1 MAITRATSGPAYP
14 ERFYAAASYVGLDGS
29 DSSAKHVSSKF
40 SNDTALIFY
49 ALYQQATVGPCNT
62 RKPSAWRPVE
72 QSKWKSWQGLGT
84 MPSIEAMR
92 LFVKILEEE
101 NPDWYSS
108 EFTDIPDP
116 VVDVQI
122 NQTKDEPVVE
132 NGNSLS
138 ETKTVSAEN
147 GRLSETQDKDVVSE
161 DPNTVSVYNQWTAP
175 QTSGQRP
182 KARYEHGAAVI
193 QDKMYIYGGNHNGR
207 YLGDLHALDFKNW
220 TWSRVETKVATESEE
235 TSPTLLSPCAGH
247 TLIPW
252 DNKLLSIGGHT
263 KNPSESM
270 QGVPHL
276 RGSFPWAR
284 LGSGPLHPGG
294 LYLGWGQGLT
304 PMKIFDTRTC
314 TWSMLK
320 TYGKPPVS
328 RGGQSV
334 TIVGKTLVIFGG
346 QDAKRSLL
354 NDLHVLDLETMTWD
368 EIDAIGAS
376 PSPRSDHAA
385 AVHAERYLLIFG
397 GCSHATCFGDL
408 HVLDLQTMEW
418 SRPAQQGEAPTPR
431 SGHAGLTIGENWF
444 IVGGGDN
451 KSGASESAVLNMS
464 TLTWSVVASVEGRV
478 PLASEGLSLVVS
490 SYNGEDVLVA
500 FGGYNGRYNNEINL
514 LKPSHKSTLQPK
526 TLEAPLPVS
535 LSAVNN
541 ATTRDIESE
550 VEVSQE
556 SRVREIVMDNAN
568 AGSKVEGNSEHII
581 AILKSEKE
589 ELEASLNKE
598 QMQTLQL
605 RQELTEGESRNTDL
619 NKELQSVRGQLATEQ
634 SRCFKLEVDVAE
646 LRQKLQTL
654 ETLQK
659 ELELLQ
665 RQKAVSEQAASNTK
679 RQSSGGVWGWLAGSP
694 HEKDDSP

>member
-1 MAITRATSGPAYP
+1 
-14 ERFYAAASYVGLDGS
+14 
-29 DSSAKHVSSKF
+29 
-40 SNDTALIFY
+40 
-49 ALYQQATVGPCNT
+49 
-62 RKPSAWRPVE
+62 
-72 QSKWKSWQGLGT
+72 

-92 LFVKILEEE
+92 LFVKVLEEE
-101 NPDWYSS
+101 NPSWYSRAS
-108 EFTDIPDP
+108 NDIPDP

-122 NQTKDEPVVE
+122 SQTTKDEPVVE
-132 NGNSLS
+132 NGNSFS

-147 GRLSETQDKDVVSE
+147 GHLAETQDKDVVSE
-161 DPNTVSVYNQWTAP
+161 DPNTVFVYNQWTAP

-182 KARYEHGAAVI
+182 KPRYEHGAAVI

-207 YLGDLHALDFKNW
+207 YLGDLHVLDLKSW
-220 TWSRVETKVATESEE
+220 TWSRGETKVATESEE
-235 TSPTLLSPCAGH
+235 TFPTLLSPCAGH
-247 TLIPW
+247 SLIPW

-270 QGVPHL
+270 QV
-276 RGSFPWAR
+276 RV
-284 LGSGPLHPGG
+284 
-294 LYLGWGQGLT
+294 
-304 PMKIFDTRTC
+304 FDAHTC

-334 TIVGKTLVIFGG
+334 TVVGKTLVIFGG

-368 EIDAIGAS
+368 EVDSIGVS

-397 GCSHATCFGDL
+397 GGSHATCFGDL

-418 SRPAQQGEAPTPR
+418 SRPAQQGEAPTAR
-431 SGHAGLTIGENWF
+431 SGHAGVTIGENWF

-451 KSGASESAVLNMS
+451 KSGASESVVLNMS
-464 TLTWSVVASVEGRV
+464 TLSWSVIASVEGRV

-514 LKPSHKSTLQPK
+514 LKPSHKSTLQQK
-526 TLEAPLPVS
+526 TIEAPLPGS

-550 VEVSQE
+550 VSQE
-556 SRVREIVMDNAN
+556 GRVREIAMDNVSP
-568 AGSKVEGNSEHII
+568 GSKVEVNNEHII
-581 AILKSEKE
+581 ATLKSEKE

-598 QMQTLQL
+598 KLQTQQL
-605 RQELTEGESRNTDL
+605 RQELSEAESRNADL
-619 NKELQSVRGQLATEQ
+619 HKELQSDRGQLQAEQ

-665 RQKAVSEQAASNTK
+665 RQKAASEQASTNAK

-694 HEKDDSP
+694 QEKDDDSP

>member
-1 MAITRATSGPAYP
+1 MAITRATSGPAYL

-40 SNDTALIFY
+40 SNETALIFY

-62 RKPSAWRPVE
+62 PKPSAWRPVE
-72 QSKWKSWQGLGT
+72 KSKWKSWQGLGT

-101 NPDWYSS
+101 NPDWYSR

-122 NQTKDEPVVE
+122 SQTKDEPVVE

-138 ETKTVSAEN
+138 ETKTISNEN

-182 KARYEHGAAVI
+182 KARYEHGVAVI

-207 YLGDLHALDFKNW
+207 YLGDLHVLDFKNW

-247 TLIPW
+247 SLIPW

-270 QGVPHL
+270 QV
-276 RGSFPWAR
+276 
-284 LGSGPLHPGG
+284 
-294 LYLGWGQGLT
+294 
-304 PMKIFDTRTC
+304 KIFDTRTC

-320 TYGKPPVS
+320 TYGKPPSS

-368 EIDAIGAS
+368 ELDSIGAS
-376 PSPRSDHAA
+376 PSPRADHAA

-397 GCSHATCFGDL
+397 GGSHATCFGDL
-408 HVLDLQTMEW
+408 HVLDLQTLPFERYL
-418 SRPAQQGEAPTPR
+418 SAPDITVTYRR
-431 SGHAGLTIGENWF
+431 SGHDLH
-444 IVGGGDN
+444 N
-451 KSGASESAVLNMS
+451 KVRHQLLDLDM
-464 TLTWSVVASVEGRV
+464 
-478 PLASEGLSLVVS
+478 LA
-490 SYNGEDVLVA
+490 
-500 FGGYNGRYNNEINL
+500 
-514 LKPSHKSTLQPK
+514 
-526 TLEAPLPVS
+526 
-535 LSAVNN
+535 
-541 ATTRDIESE
+541 
-550 VEVSQE
+550 
-556 SRVREIVMDNAN
+556 
-568 AGSKVEGNSEHII
+568 
-581 AILKSEKE
+581 
-589 ELEASLNKE
+589 
-598 QMQTLQL
+598 
-605 RQELTEGESRNTDL
+605 
-619 NKELQSVRGQLATEQ
+619 
-634 SRCFKLEVDVAE
+634 
-646 LRQKLQTL
+646 
-654 ETLQK
+654 
-659 ELELLQ
+659 
-665 RQKAVSEQAASNTK
+665 
-679 RQSSGGVWGWLAGSP
+679 
-694 HEKDDSP
+694 

>member
-1 MAITRATSGPAYP
+1 MAMARATSGPAYP

-29 DSSAKHVSSKF
+29 DSSAKNVSSKF
-40 SNDTALIFY
+40 SKDTALLFY

-62 RKPSAWRPVE
+62 PKPSAWRPVE
-72 QSKWKSWQGLGT
+72 QSKWRSWQELGT
-84 MPSIEAMR
+84 MPSTEAMR
-92 LFVKILEEE
+92 LFVKILEEDD
-101 NPDWYSS
+101 PGWYSRAS
-108 EFTDIPDP
+108 NDIPDP

-122 NQTKDEPVVE
+122 NRTKEEPVIE
-132 NGNSLS
+132 NGNSFG
-138 ETKTVSAEN
+138 ETKTISTEN
-147 GRLSETQDKDVVSE
+147 GQLAETQDKDVVSE
-161 DPNTVSVYNQWTAP
+161 ESNTVSVYNQWTAP
-175 QTSGQRP
+175 QTSGQPP

-207 YLGDLHALDFKNW
+207 YLGDLHVLDLKNW

-235 TSPTLLSPCAGH
+235 TSTPTLLAPCAGH
-247 TLIPW
+247 SLIPW
-252 DNKLLSIGGHT
+252 DNNLLSIGGHT
-263 KNPSESM
+263 KDPSESI
-270 QGVPHL
+270 QV
-276 RGSFPWAR
+276 
-284 LGSGPLHPGG
+284 
-294 LYLGWGQGLT
+294 
-304 PMKIFDTRTC
+304 KVFDTHTS

-354 NDLHVLDLETMTWD
+354 NDLHILDLETMTWD
-368 EIDAIGAS
+368 EIDAVGVS

-397 GCSHATCFGDL
+397 GGSHATCFDDL

-418 SRPAQQGEAPTPR
+418 SRPSQQGDAPTPR
-431 SGHAGLTIGENWF
+431 AGHAGVTIGENWF

-451 KSGASESAVLNMS
+451 KSGASESVVLNMS
-464 TLTWSVVASVEGRV
+464 TLAWSVVASVQGRV
-478 PLASEGLSLVVS
+478 PLASEGLSLVVNS
-490 SYNGEDVLVA
+490 NNGEDVLVA

-514 LKPSHKSTLQPK
+514 LKPSHKSTLQTK
-526 TLEAPLPVS
+526 TLEAPLPGS

-556 SRVREIVMDNAN
+556 GRVREIVMDNVN
-568 AGSKVEGNSEHII
+568 AGSKVEGNNERII
-581 AILKSEKE
+581 TTLKSEKE
-589 ELEASLNKE
+589 ELEVSLNKE
-598 QMQTLQL
+598 KMQTLQL
-605 RQELTEGESRNTDL
+605 RQELGEAESRNTDL
-619 NKELQSVRGQLATEQ
+619 YKELQSVRGQLAAEQ

-665 RQKAVSEQAASNTK
+665 RQKAASEQAAMNAK

-694 HEKDDSP
+694 QEKDDDSP

>member
-1 MAITRATSGPAYP
+1 MAMARATSGPAYP
-14 ERFYAAASYVGLDGS
+14 ERFYAAASYVGFDGS

-40 SNDTALIFY
+40 SDDTSLILY

-62 RKPSAWRPVE
+62 PKPSAWRPVE
-72 QSKWKSWQGLGT
+72 QSKWQSWQGLGT

-92 LFVKILEEE
+92 LFVKVLEEE
-101 NPDWYSS
+101 NPSWYSRAS
-108 EFTDIPDP
+108 NDIPDP

-122 NQTKDEPVVE
+122 SQTTKDEPVVE
-132 NGNSLS
+132 NGNSFS

-147 GRLSETQDKDVVSE
+147 GHLAETQDKDVVSE
-161 DPNTVSVYNQWTAP
+161 DPNTVFVYNQWTAP

-182 KARYEHGAAVI
+182 KPRYEHGAAVI

-207 YLGDLHALDFKNW
+207 YLGDLHVLDLKSW
-220 TWSRVETKVATESEE
+220 TWSRVETKVATETEE

-247 TLIPW
+247 SLIPW

-263 KNPSESM
+263 KNPSESL
-270 QGVPHL
+270 QV
-276 RGSFPWAR
+276 RV
-284 LGSGPLHPGG
+284 
-294 LYLGWGQGLT
+294 
-304 PMKIFDTRTC
+304 FDTHTC

-334 TIVGKTLVIFGG
+334 TVVGKTLVIFGG

-368 EIDAIGAS
+368 EIDSIGVS

-397 GCSHATCFGDL
+397 GGSHATCFGDL

-418 SRPAQQGEAPTPR
+418 SRPAQQGEAPTAR
-431 SGHAGLTIGENWF
+431 SGHAGVTIGENWF

-451 KSGASESAVLNMS
+451 KSGASESVVLNMS
-464 TLTWSVVASVEGRV
+464 TLSWSVIASVEGRV

-514 LKPSHKSTLQPK
+514 LKPSHKSTLQQK
-526 TLEAPLPVS
+526 TIEAPLPGS

-550 VEVSQE
+550 VSQDG
-556 SRVREIVMDNAN
+556 RVREIVMDNVSP
-568 AGSKVEGNSEHII
+568 GSKVEVNNEHII
-581 AILKSEKE
+581 ATLKSEKE

-598 QMQTLQL
+598 KLQTQQL
-605 RQELTEGESRNTDL
+605 RQELSEAESRNADL
-619 NKELQSVRGQLATEQ
+619 HKELQSDRGQLQAEQ

-665 RQKAVSEQAASNTK
+665 RQKAASEQASTNAK

-694 HEKDDSP
+694 QEKDDSP

>member
-1 MAITRATSGPAYP
+1 MAMAMARATSGPAYP
-14 ERFYAAASYVGLDGS
+14 ERFYAAASYVGFDGS
-29 DSSAKHVSSKF
+29 DSSAKHVISKF
-40 SNDTALIFY
+40 SDDTSLILY

-62 RKPSAWRPVE
+62 PKPSAWRPVE
-72 QSKWKSWQGLGT
+72 QSKWQSWQGLGA

-92 LFVKILEEE
+92 LFVKVLEEE
-101 NPDWYSS
+101 NPSWYSS
-108 EFTDIPDP
+108 ASNDIPDP

-122 NQTKDEPVVE
+122 NQTKEDEPVVE
-132 NGNSLS
+132 NGNSFS
-138 ETKTVSAEN
+138 ETKTIPAEN
-147 GRLSETQDKDVVSE
+147 GHLAETQDKDVVSE
-161 DPNTVSVYNQWTAP
+161 DPNTVFVYNQWTAP

-182 KARYEHGAAVI
+182 KPRYEHGAAVI

-207 YLGDLHALDFKNW
+207 YLGDLHVLDLKSW
-220 TWSRVETKVATESEE
+220 TWSRGETKVATESEE
-235 TSPTLLSPCAGH
+235 TFPTLLSPCAGH
-247 TLIPW
+247 SLIPW

-270 QGVPHL
+270 QV
-276 RGSFPWAR
+276 RV
-284 LGSGPLHPGG
+284 
-294 LYLGWGQGLT
+294 
-304 PMKIFDTRTC
+304 FDAHTC

-334 TIVGKTLVIFGG
+334 TVVGKTLVIFGG

-368 EIDAIGAS
+368 EIDSIGVS

-397 GCSHATCFGDL
+397 GGSHATCFGDL

-418 SRPAQQGEAPTPR
+418 SRPAQQGEAPTAR
-431 SGHAGLTIGENWF
+431 SGHAGVTIGENWF

-451 KSGASESAVLNMS
+451 KSGASESVVLNMS
-464 TLTWSVVASVEGRV
+464 TLSWSVIASVEGRV

-514 LKPSHKSTLQPK
+514 LKPSHKSTLQQK
-526 TLEAPLPVS
+526 TIEAPLPGS

-550 VEVSQE
+550 VSQE
-556 SRVREIVMDNAN
+556 GRVREIAMDNVSP
-568 AGSKVEGNSEHII
+568 GSKVEVNNEHII
-581 AILKSEKE
+581 VTLKSEKE

-598 QMQTLQL
+598 KLQTQQL
-605 RQELTEGESRNTDL
+605 RQELSEAESRNTDL
-619 NKELQSVRGQLATEQ
+619 HKELQSDRGQLQAEQ

-665 RQKAVSEQAASNTK
+665 RQKAASEQASTNAK

-694 HEKDDSP
+694 QEKDDSP

>member
-1 MAITRATSGPAYP
+1 MAMARATSGPAYP
-14 ERFYAAASYVGLDGS
+14 ERFYAAASYVGFDGS

-40 SNDTALIFY
+40 SDDTSLILY

-62 RKPSAWRPVE
+62 PKPSAWRPVE
-72 QSKWKSWQGLGT
+72 QSKWQSWQGLGT

-101 NPDWYSS
+101 NPSWYSRAS
-108 EFTDIPDP
+108 NDIPDP
-116 VVDVQI
+116 VIDVQI
-122 NQTKDEPVVE
+122 NTTKEEPVVE
-132 NGNSLS
+132 NGNSFS

-147 GRLSETQDKDVVSE
+147 GHLAETQDKDVVSE
-161 DPNTVSVYNQWTAP
+161 DPNTVFVYNQWTAP

-182 KARYEHGAAVI
+182 KPRYEHGAAVI

-207 YLGDLHALDFKNW
+207 YLGDLHVLDLKSW

-247 TLIPW
+247 SLIPW

-270 QGVPHL
+270 QV
-276 RGSFPWAR
+276 RV
-284 LGSGPLHPGG
+284 
-294 LYLGWGQGLT
+294 
-304 PMKIFDTRTC
+304 FDTHTC

-334 TIVGKTLVIFGG
+334 TVVGKTLVIFGG

-368 EIDAIGAS
+368 EVDS
-376 PSPRSDHAA
+376 MSDHAA

-397 GCSHATCFGDL
+397 GGSHATCFGDL

-431 SGHAGLTIGENWF
+431 SGHAGVTIGENWF

-451 KSGASESAVLNMS
+451 KSGASESVVLNMS
-464 TLTWSVVASVEGRV
+464 TLSWSVIASVEGCV

-514 LKPSHKSTLQPK
+514 LKPSHKSTLQQK
-526 TLEAPLPVS
+526 TVEAPLPGS

-550 VEVSQE
+550 VSQE
-556 SRVREIVMDNAN
+556 GRVREIAMDNVSP
-568 AGSKVEGNSEHII
+568 GSKVEVNNEHII
-581 AILKSEKE
+581 ATLKSEKE

-598 QMQTLQL
+598 KLQTQQL
-605 RQELTEGESRNTDL
+605 RQELSEAESRNTDL
-619 NKELQSVRGQLATEQ
+619 HKELQSDRGQLQAEQ

-665 RQKAVSEQAASNTK
+665 RQKAASEQASTNAK

-694 HEKDDSP
+694 QEKDDDSP